1 MEKNP
6 NVPPFWWMNKQNMI
20 FLYTGIL
27 LSNKK
32 ERNMCYNM
40 DKPYKYYAME
50 KKLEVEDY
58 ILC

>member
-1 MEKNP
+1 
-6 NVPPFWWMNKQNMI
+6 MNKQNMI